1 MSRRHTF
8 CSPAVARLGPG
19 HRRTTRRT
27 TRRAPGRGPA
37 RPPLALALALLLAST
52 GSAAQ
57 APDDLPARLHAASC
71 RSVLPTASDTRPLGF
86 EPALRTLVCRSL
98 AGQRG
103 AATQQV
109 AEAEWQQA
117 LARQRP
123 ELNASARSQ
132 RATGTPTQH
141 RVGLNGRWL
150 LSDFG
155 ASQAAV
161 QAADQGRQASR
172 AERLAQL
179 LQALDGGSS
188 LFAQAMLAAGRH
200 EAAAA
205 SLRSATASER
215 MASARAAAGASSP
228 AEALQAQRALGQ
240 ARLDFTRSLTAREQ
254 AFLALKSAL
263 GLPAE
268 QPLWLDTEAA
278 LAEAQAWADAHGS
291 AQVTALAEQHPQL
304 QAARAR
310 QAEAQARAES
320 VRAERWG
327 QLQLQAEAG
336 RLRAG
341 AGVGTLS
348 DNSLGLGWS
357 LPLLDGGLQ
366 RARGQAAQGQ
376 AELSAREADEAA
388 RQLILAAQQALAA
401 LEGERQAL
409 QAALRLGE
417 SADTALAVT
426 TERFRRGVGLYQ
438 EVLAAQDAAA
448 AARNQRAEAR
458 AGLLRARW
466 QLAVALGDLDVLR

>member
-1 MSRRHTF
+1 MSTEPVHLQRPAARRRPRPR
-8 CSPAVARLGPG
+8 PAPVPKPILVAMPIPKVW
-19 HRRTTRRT
+19 
-27 TRRAPGRGPA
+27 AWC
-37 RPPLALALALLLAST
+37 LALLLASA
-52 GSAAQ
+52 SSPAQ
-57 APDDLPARLHAASC
+57 PLDDLPARLHAASC
-71 RSVLPTASDTRPLGF
+71 RSVLPAASDTRPLGF

-98 AGQRG
+98 AAQRG
-103 AATQQV
+103 AGQQQV

-132 RATGTPTQH
+132 RSTGAPAQQ
-141 RVGLNGRWL
+141 RMGLSGRWL

-161 QAADQGRQASR
+161 KAADQGRQASR
-172 AERLAQL
+172 DERLAQL
-179 LQALDGGSS
+179 LQAMDSASTLY
-188 LFAQAMLAAGRH
+188 AQAMLAAGRH

-205 SLRSATASER
+205 TLRSATASER
-215 MASARAAAGASSP
+215 MASARAAGGASSP

-263 GLPAE
+263 GLPAD
-268 QPLWLDTEAA
+268 QPLWLDTDTA
-278 LAEAQAWADAHGS
+278 LAEAQAWAEARGP
-291 AQVTALAEQHPQL
+291 AQVEAVVDQHPQL
-304 QAARAR
+304 QAARNR
-310 QAEAQARAES
+310 RAEAQARADS

-327 QLQLQAEAG
+327 QVQVQADAG

-341 AGVGTLS
+341 AGVGTAS
-348 DNSLGLGWS
+348 DNSLAVGWN
-357 LPLLDGGLQ
+357 LPLLDGGLL

-388 RQLILAAQQALAA
+388 RQVALAARLALAA
-401 LEGERQAL
+401 LDGERQAL
-409 QAALRLGE
+409 QAAQRLTE
-417 SADTALAVT
+417 SADAALTVT

-466 QLAVALGDLDVLR
+466 QLAVTLGDLSALG